1 MLQPQAHTGLSIS
14 ERDYQR
20 NVLQA
25 VTSGHV
31 IAAISRATMNI
42 STNGFPGHRGNG
54 SSAHHSD
61 LVENVEEHA
70 AKSKPRSK
78 RKSKA
83 ATTVDAEDDSS
94 KRRCVSTACIA
105 CR

>member
-14 ERDYQR
+14 ERDYQK
-20 NVLQA
+20 NVSQA
-25 VTSGHV
+25 VTSRHA

-42 STNGFPGHRGNG
+42 STSGFSGIHGNG
-54 SSAHHSD
+54 LSAHHSD
-61 LVENVEEHA
+61 LVEDVEDYA
-70 AKSKPRSK
+70 AKSKSRSK

-83 ATTVDAEDDSS
+83 TIVDAEDDSS